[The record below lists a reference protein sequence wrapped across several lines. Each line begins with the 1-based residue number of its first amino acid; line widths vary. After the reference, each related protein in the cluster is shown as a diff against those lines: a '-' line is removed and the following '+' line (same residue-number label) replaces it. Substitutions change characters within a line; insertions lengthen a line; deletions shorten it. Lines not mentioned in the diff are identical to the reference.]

1 MKKLPHAIS
10 ATTGQL
16 INWIFSLFKKHP
28 VDPVILSKKTVLM
41 LLLFAHTLEAAPS
54 KPEWKILKTMY
65 PTKDIVVA
73 GFNVEDFGATGD
85 GKKDC
90 TKEFQ
95 TALNRMKEA
104 GGGTVFVPE
113 GEYLFKG
120 NLTIPP
126 SVTLRG
132 EWREPTRE
140 QPAVRGTILMP
151 TAGKGEE
158 DGEPFITV
166 DYCAGVKDLNI
177 WYPEQSLK
185 KPEPYPWSLI
195 QKGGDNATFE
205 NLTLVNP
212 WQGIRIGPGPNELHL
227 VRNVYGT
234 PLKIGIQ
241 YDSTTDIGRL
251 EKIRFSPFWWAES
264 RLSKSPTRFD
274 WLQRNG
280 TAIHMLRSD
289 WEYVADVEIDGY
301 ARGYLISEGVRG
313 AANAQ
318 LYHLAITN
326 CTTAMEVEK
335 TNPFGMVFTDCS
347 FDGIKHGVLV
357 DQKFDSCI
365 LFAGCRFSG
374 KDVILV
380 QGSGNILMDQCRIGR
395 GRVTLE
401 NGAHSILG
409 SVFESRA
416 TRIYAEEGMIGL
428 SLADTKFANKLS
440 PVKGSA
446 DEDIIQISEEEL
458 PLIPIPKYPIRIE
471 RTNAPPRTALEA
483 LAPSGSDDTEAIQK
497 ALERLGRRG
506 GGIVFLSGGDY
517 RLEGHLNVP
526 TGVELRGI
534 HDVPHHTMGGGSV
547 LHVYPSDDEPTI
559 TLEAR
564 SGMRGLGFHYPEQSI
579 TDVKEYPFLIQGRG
593 SDIYIINVN
602 ASIPFKFI
610 DFMTHRCDRHFI
622 DYASG
627 GPLMTGI
634 AVGGGSE
641 NGIVQ
646 NVQFNPHYC
655 SRTPRRHPLYEK
667 APKGGTKS
675 GTGAVLWEYQ
685 KENLDAL
692 VIGHTVNQFLYQN
705 FVYGSLYGI
714 HFTEQNGHGAVNC
727 ISHGHGTDGS
737 KVGCYFEYGH
747 GEIAMINTELV
758 AMSSQ
763 NKTAIKVSDGF
774 DSQATLINTMVWGSP
789 DLLADVG
796 NGTLTLQNLHA
807 NRHGEG
813 LKLSNG
819 SLHAFN
825 LSFNQAGT
833 HLEAAEGTDA
843 QLTGFITK
851 GGFETYQTDVKPLH
865 VISRW

>member
-1 MKKLPHAIS
+1 
-10 ATTGQL
+10 
-16 INWIFSLFKKHP
+16 
-28 VDPVILSKKTVLM
+28 M
-41 LLLFAHTLEAAPS
+41 LTQAAPRKS
-54 KPEWKILKTMY
+54 DWQIVRTKY
-65 PTKDIVVA
+65 PTDDIVVT
-73 GFNVEDFGATGD
+73 GFNVEDFGARGD
-85 GKKDC
+85 GRKDC
-90 TKEFQ
+90 TKAFQ
-95 TALNRMKEA
+95 TALDRMSEA

-113 GEYLFKG
+113 GDYLFEG
-120 NLTIPP
+120 SLQIPP

-132 EWREPTRE
+132 EWREPTRDRA
-140 QPAVRGTILMP
+140 AVRGTVLMP
-151 TAGKGEE
+151 TAGRDEE
-158 DGEPFITV
+158 DGTPFITV
-166 DYCAGVKDLNI
+166 DYCGGVKDLNI

-185 KPEPYPWSLI
+185 KPEPYPWCLI

-212 WQGIRIGPGPNELHL
+212 WQGIRIGPGGNELHL
-227 VRNVYGT
+227 IRNVYGT
-234 PLKIGIQ
+234 PLKVGIQ

-251 EKIRFSPFWWAES
+251 EKIRFSPFWWEES
-264 RLSKSPTRFD
+264 RLSKSPFRFN
-274 WLQRNG
+274 WLLRNG

-289 WEYVADVEIDGY
+289 WEYVADVEIEGY
-301 ARGYLISEGVRG
+301 ERGYLISEGVRG

-318 LYHLAITN
+318 FYRLAITN

-357 DQKFDSCI
+357 DKKFDSCI

-380 QGSGNILMDQCRIGR
+380 EGSGNILMDQCRIGR

-409 SVFESRA
+409 SEFESRA
-416 TRIYAEEGMIGL
+416 TRIYAEEGIAGL
-428 SLADTKFANKLS
+428 SLADTKFANRLS
-440 PVKGSA
+440 PVRGSA
-446 DEDIIQISEEEL
+446 DDEIIQVSEEEL
-458 PLIPIPKYPIRIE
+458 PLIPIPDFPELAE
-471 RTNAPPRTALEA
+471 RTNAPPRRAIEVLS
-483 LAPSGSDDTEAIQK
+483 PSGSDDTEAIQK
-497 ALERLGRRG
+497 ALNLRGRRG

-517 RLEGHLNVP
+517 HLKGRLNVP

-547 LHVYPSDDEPTI
+547 LHVIPPDDKPTI
-559 TLEAR
+559 TLESR
-564 SGMRGLGFHYPEQSI
+564 SGLRGLGFHYPEQNI
-579 TDVKEYPFLIQGRG
+579 EDVKEYPFLIQGRG

-602 ASIPFKFI
+602 AANPFRFI
-610 DFMTHRCDRHFI
+610 DLMTHRCDRHFI

-634 AVGGGSE
+634 AVGGGSS
-641 NGIVQ
+641 NGVVR
-646 NVQFNPHYC
+646 NVQFNPHYWA
-655 SRTPRRHPLYEK
+655 RTPRGRNPLYANK
-667 APKGGTKS
+667 PQGGMKS
-675 GTGAVLWEYQ
+675 GELSTWTKYWEYQ

-692 VIGHTVNQFLYQN
+692 VVGSTVNQFLYQN

-714 HFTEQNGHGAVNC
+714 HFTEQDGKGARNC

-737 KVGCYFEYGH
+737 KVGCYFEVGH
-747 GEIAMINTELV
+747 GEIFMINTELV

-763 NKTAIKVSDGF
+763 NKTAIKISEGF
-774 DSQATLINTMVWGSP
+774 DSEATLINTMVWGSP

-807 NRHGEG
+807 NKHGRG
-813 LKLSNG
+813 LKLSKG

-833 HLEAAEGTDA
+833 HLEAVDGTDA
-843 QLTGFITK
+843 QLTGFITE
-851 GGFETYQTDVKPLH
+851 GGFEAYQTDIKPLH